1 MDKQANWI
9 DPDDAK
15 AHYNLGNAYFE
26 SGKHKESI
34 EPYKQVMRIKSLF
47 PVFDKSAS
55 YLCEEEARSDLNRL
69 CKQAIRINP
78 LS

>member
-34 EPYKQVMRIKSLF
+34 EPYKQ
-47 PVFDKSAS
+47 
-55 YLCEEEARSDLNRL
+55 
-69 CKQAIRINP
+69 AIRIDPDDAKAHYNLDVAYRKLGMNKEAIEALP
-78 LS
+78 